1 MNNKVTIIGVGSV
14 GATIAYTLVAG
25 SSVSEIVL
33 IDVNSE
39 KAVSEALD
47 IKQATPFLSPAN
59 VYEAAMPTPS
69 VRIS

>member
-47 IKQATPFLSPAN
+47 IKQATPFLSHAN
-59 VYEAAMPTPS
+59 VYEGS
-69 VRIS
+69 